1 MSLAELE
8 LISCSDCD
16 VLYRPEISCLC
27 HIDVILPV
35 ATDTDEAP
43 AFECRCRFFA
53 TFILILSVHIRIE
66 RAGHLVRIVDVEV
79 DTILTGLDRNI
90 VSIILE
96 VFHRATPVG
105 APGCVKTELELS
117 SSSNVDIG
125 IEILRDEYY
134 YMDWEHLHMFE
145 GYGAVV
151 LSMEE
156 LRERFKYDD
165 EFDAADRA
173 ARLSQESGKPVVVKT
188 GHSAVIADMQFLYFS
203 ADYVV

>member
-35 ATDTDEAP
+35 AADTDEAP
-43 AFECRCRFFA
+43 AFECGLRFLA

-125 IEILRDEYY
+125 IEYLLGI
-134 YMDWEHLHMFE
+134 HLHDNIIVPVSVKTNYTYLVE
-145 GYGAVV
+145 SVVHLKTEARLVEGEVIVTVGRILCNIVVRAVKKGYG
-151 LSMEE
+151 S
-156 LRERFKYDD
+156 
-165 EFDAADRA
+165 
-173 ARLSQESGKPVVVKT
+173 RLCSS
-188 GHSAVIADMQFLYFS
+188 
-203 ADYVV
+203 